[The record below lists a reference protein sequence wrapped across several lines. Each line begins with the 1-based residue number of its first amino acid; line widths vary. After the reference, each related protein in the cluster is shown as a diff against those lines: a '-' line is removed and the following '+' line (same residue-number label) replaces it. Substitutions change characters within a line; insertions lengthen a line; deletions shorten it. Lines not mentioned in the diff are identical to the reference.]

1 MNFAYE
7 VEDLG
12 TKGKGIIF
20 KETRKKGDVIYDFAN
35 ETAKIVV
42 KDEDL
47 DAYLANDPNIT
58 DVLDHGFC
66 SGTNFIDLRN
76 CDIRFTNHS
85 FDPCSEFNHETGLSI
100 ALRDIEIGDEFTEN
114 YWNYETPERYDSL
127 MKKYLNGNF
136 KEQSENWK

>member
-1 MNFAYE
+1 MNFAYS

-35 ETAKIVV
+35 ETEKIVV

-47 DAYLANDPNIT
+47 DAYLANDPNIK

-66 SGTNFIDLRN
+66 SGTDFIDLRN

-85 FDPCSEFNHETGLSI
+85 FDPISEYNHETGLSI

-114 YWNYETPERYDSL
+114 YWNYETPAAYDNL